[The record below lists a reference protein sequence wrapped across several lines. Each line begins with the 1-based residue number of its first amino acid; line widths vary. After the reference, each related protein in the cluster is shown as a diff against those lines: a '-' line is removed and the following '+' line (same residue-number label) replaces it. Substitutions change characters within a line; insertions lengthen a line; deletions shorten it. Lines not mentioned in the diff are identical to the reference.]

1 MRVMKALC
9 AQIHVLWRY
18 ATCQKFESRT
28 TPAVHTRSVKVIVLT
43 HNFESSVRAL
53 SCRELQSKCSSKC
66 EGERYD
72 ESGWV
77 QMLCI

>member
-18 ATCQKFESRT
+18 ATCQKFEPRT
-28 TPAVHTRSVKVIVLT
+28 TPAVHTRNRTSVKVILLT

-53 SCRELQSKCSSKC
+53 SRCELPS
-66 EGERYD
+66 
-72 ESGWV
+72 
-77 QMLCI
+77 